1 MSPARSRRRPRILGA
16 RALLLS
22 AAAATLCHAAPAPAS
37 AAPFNGRIAFASL
50 RADPQ
55 SRSFDIYSMNADGT
69 GVRRLTTNPDGDRQP
84 DWSPD
89 GTSIAYTIDKPDSA
103 VNFEVA
109 RMTAAGSDHRRLTT
123 TATGEASSQP
133 AWLPDG
139 RGILFR
145 RSGPTSRV
153 SSIWQ
158 MGPLG
163 ESPALRFTPP
173 YPALYPSWAPD
184 GRRVVYAGVRSPVGD
199 TDRMII
205 SANADGSGLVTLFDV
220 AGAYDSAPTWS
231 PDGARIAFESNADVD
246 GANPEGDM
254 EIWAMGADGSAAV
267 QLTRN
272 ALHDEGPAW
281 SPDGRLLAYTSG
293 PDDTHGDIHVM
304 TAAGRQLRRLTTFA
318 GADES
323 PDWQA
328 IPAPR
333 TDKSCGDVVR
343 VGRGAHDVRSAGR
356 GLSCTQARSLA
367 RRWVQ
372 AGRPRRVRGYVA
384 TVAAFGGLRRVEL
397 RRRDRGRTKLVAFL
411 YQPSS
416 R

>member
-1 MSPARSRRRPRILGA
+1 MSNACSRRRRPIRGT
-16 RALLLS
+16 RALPFC
-22 AAAATLCHAAPAPAS
+22 AAAAWLCLVATAT

-50 RADPQ
+50 RTDPQ
-55 SRSFDIYSMNADGT
+55 TRNFDIFSMNADGT
-69 GVRRLTTNPDGDRQP
+69 AVRRLTANPDSDRQP

-89 GTSIAYTIDKPDSA
+89 GSLIAYTIDKPDSA

-109 RMTAAGSDHRRLTT
+109 RMTSAGTDHRRLTT
-123 TATGEASSQP
+123 TTPGEASSQP
-133 AWLPDG
+133 AWLPGG
-139 RGILFR
+139 RAILFR
-145 RSGPTSRV
+145 RSGPTSHV

-163 ESPALRFTPP
+163 ENPAKRFITP

-184 GRRVVYAGVRSPVGD
+184 GRRVVYAGIRSQVGD
-199 TDRMII
+199 TDRAIY
-205 SANADGSGLVTLFDV
+205 SENADGSGLIALFD
-220 AGAYDSAPTWS
+220 ADGAYDSAPAWS
-231 PDGARIAFESNADVD
+231 PDGRRIAFESDADVD
-246 GANPEGDM
+246 GANPERDM
-254 EIWAMGADGSAAV
+254 EIWVMEADGSAPL
-267 QLTRN
+267 QLTHN
-272 ALHDEGPAW
+272 LLHDEGPAW

-293 PDDTHGDIHVM
+293 PDETHGDIHVM
-304 TAAGRQLRRLTTFA
+304 TAAGRDLGQLTMFA

-333 TDKSCGDVVR
+333 TDRSCGDVAR

-356 GLSCTQARSLA
+356 GLTCPQARALA

-384 TVAAFGGLRRVEL
+384 TVADFGGLRRVEL
-397 RRRDRGRTKLVAFL
+397 RRRDRGRTELVAFL